1 MPVSSGRPGEVL
13 RIDSMTVVL
22 RAVEPGLFTTVQD
35 LGRPNAISAGV
46 PPGGVMDRF
55 ALRAA
60 NLLVGNAE
68 GDVGLECTLNGP
80 TLVAVHSCLVA
91 ITGADFDPSVNGQP
105 VPGWTGIFLGLGD
118 RLTFGA
124 RRSGGRA
131 YVAVAGG
138 VAGDRW
144 LGSLSTYMLA
154 GRGGMHGRNLRAG
167 DEISLAREFGGP
179 VVSGR
184 QLPER
189 MHPRYADHTL
199 FAVAGP
205 HVKRLDSES
214 RSLLFGGEFRVS
226 READRMGYRL
236 DGHTLNTS
244 GDELLSFGLAAG
256 AVQVPRGGQPIL
268 LMAEHQTAGGYPVV
282 ATVVSASMHVAG
294 QLVPGDELHFGEV
307 TLEGARHMR
316 LALAAALHTLRGASR

>member
-1 MPVSSGRPGEVL
+1 
-13 RIDSMTVVL
+13 MTVVL
-22 RAVEPGLFTTVQD
+22 RVVEPGLFTTVQD
-35 LGRPNAISAGV
+35 LGRPNAVSAGV
-46 PPGGVMDRF
+46 PTGGAMDRF
-55 ALRAA
+55 AHRAA

-68 GDVGLECTLNGP
+68 GDAGLECTLNGP

-91 ITGADFDPSVNGQP
+91 ITGADFDPRVNGQP
-105 VPGWTGIFLGLGD
+105 VAGWTGTFLGVGD

-144 LGSLSTYMLA
+144 LGSMSTYLLA
-154 GRGGMHGRNLRAG
+154 ARGGMHGRNLRAG
-167 DEISLAREFGGP
+167 DEISIAREFGAP

-189 MHPRYADHTL
+189 LRPRYADHTL

-205 HVKRLDSES
+205 HVKRLDAES
-214 RSLLFGGEFRVS
+214 RSMLFGGEFRVS

-236 DGHTLNTS
+236 DGPRLAIS
-244 GDELLSFGLAAG
+244 GDDLLSFGLAAG

-268 LMAEHQTAGGYPVV
+268 LMADHQTAGGYPVV

-294 QLVPGDELHFGEV
+294 QLLPGDDLRFAEV
-307 TLEGARHMR
+307 SLERAHQMR
-316 LALAAALHTLRGASR
+316 VSLASALAACRASSMTAS